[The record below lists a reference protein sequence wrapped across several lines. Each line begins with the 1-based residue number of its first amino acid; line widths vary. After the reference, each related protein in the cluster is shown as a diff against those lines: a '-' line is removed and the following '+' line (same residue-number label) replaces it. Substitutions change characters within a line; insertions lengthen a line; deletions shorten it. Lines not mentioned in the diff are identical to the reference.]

1 MDLLTAAFAVIGFL
15 CVIAFFVF
23 FSFGF
28 SKKGVVVLAGTAFLL
43 ALFGILAGNVVPL
56 WESGLIVFLLV
67 LCVAYLFEKKLAFLF
82 AGKDNDADEFPVWD
96 EQEELAVMRENRPA
110 ALDWPAANDAVLPAE
125 KSAPAPETK
134 EILPGKNG
142 PRPETE
148 STLPEEKDEPEW
160 EELEDAAGN
169 ETGTAL
175 PANEQAA
182 ERSGE
187 EEIAFLENRLEML
200 EETNEEHA
208 VDQLPEMYGVEEWV
222 AEAESPDTNPL
233 DAAAAKEADDQD
245 SEAGAGTGPGTPSGS
260 ENVPYVEQEEIP
272 LLSFEKEAEA
282 PAEPSGTG
290 MPAVDELEEID
301 VIPFRETNHGGQAE
315 KLHAEN
321 ETVGGAEGK
330 GIDELEEISLVPIQE
345 TDPTEQSEKLDLDV
359 DGEAAGKSRRESTD
373 ELEEID
379 MIPFRETN
387 HGGQAEKLHA
397 ENGTVGGAEGE
408 GTDELEEISLVPVQ
422 EMDPTE
428 QSEKLDLDVDG
439 EAAGKSRRESTD
451 ELEEIDM
458 IPFRETNHGGQAE
471 KLDAENETVGG
482 AKGEDTDEPEE
493 ISLAPVQEMDPTEQA
508 EKLRLNVE
516 DKTAGGLKDEGTDE
530 SEEIH
535 VMPARE
541 TGRTAE
547 PEKLYSETGEGR
559 NLQDESGAGTG
570 GAVAANE
577 AEPAGNPAVE
587 EASETAASVP
597 NGTTPI
603 QKQLLG
609 VLLEQL
615 NLYRLTQPADA
626 YEQLVK
632 AHLHPQLAPEDY
644 FTFASLLIDHYI
656 AEQQFGKLRSLLRG
670 LAETYAEY
678 PVIREEIDF
687 LRTKYG
693 L

>member
-56 WESGLIVFLLV
+56 WESCLIVFLLV

-96 EQEELAVMRENRPA
+96 EQEELAVTRENRPA

-142 PRPETE
+142 PGPETE

-175 PANEQAA
+175 PENEQAA

-187 EEIAFLENRLEML
+187 EEIDFLENRLEML
-200 EETNEEHA
+200 EEANEENKADH
-208 VDQLPEMYGVEEWV
+208 LPEMYEVEEWV
-222 AEAESPDTNPL
+222 AEAESPDIKPL
-233 DAAAAKEADDQD
+233 DVAAAKEADDQD
-245 SEAGAGTGPGTPSGS
+245 FEAGAATGPVTSSGS
-260 ENVPYVEQEEIP
+260 KDVQYVEQEEIP
-272 LLSFEKEAEA
+272 LLSFEKKTEA
-282 PAEPSGTG
+282 PAELSGT
-290 MPAVDELEEID
+290 DE
-301 VIPFRETNHGGQAE
+301 P
-315 KLHAEN
+315 
-321 ETVGGAEGK
+321 
-330 GIDELEEISLVPIQE
+330 
-345 TDPTEQSEKLDLDV
+345 DL
-359 DGEAAGKSRRESTD
+359 
-373 ELEEID
+373 
-379 MIPFRETN
+379 
-387 HGGQAEKLHA
+387 
-397 ENGTVGGAEGE
+397 
-408 GTDELEEISLVPVQ
+408 DELEEISLVPVQ
-422 EMDPTE
+422 EINPTE
-428 QSEKLDLDVDG
+428 QAANLDLDAEDK
-439 EAAGKSRRESTD
+439 AAVGSKG
-451 ELEEIDM
+451 EEIDV
-458 IPFRETNHGGQAE
+458 IPFYETGDAGQPE
-471 KLDAENETVGG
+471 KLPSDEEIETVGG
-482 AKGEDTDEPEE
+482 AKGEDTVEPEE
-493 ISLAPVQEMDPTEQA
+493 ID
-508 EKLRLNVE
+508 
-516 DKTAGGLKDEGTDE
+516 
-530 SEEIH
+530 
-535 VMPARE
+535 VMPDKE
-541 TGRTAE
+541 TGQAAE
-547 PEKLYSETGEGR
+547 PEKLYSEAGQGR
-559 NLQDESGAGTG
+559 ERQNENGAGTG
-570 GAVAANE
+570 ETVAANE
-577 AEPAGNPAVE
+577 AESAGNSVVEKAAEPKGNPAVE
-587 EASETAASVP
+587 EASDTLASVP
-597 NGTTPI
+597 TETTPI

-609 VLLEQL
+609 VLVEQL

-644 FTFASLLIDHYI
+644 FTFASLLIEHYI
-656 AEQQFGKLRSLLRG
+656 AEQQFGKLQALLKD

-693 L
+693 Q

>member
-1 MDLLTAAFAVIGFL
+1 MMDLLTAAFAVIGFL
-15 CVIAFFVF
+15 CVMAFFVF

-43 ALFGILAGNVVPL
+43 ALFGILAGSVVPL
-56 WESGLIVFLLV
+56 WESGLITFLLV
-67 LCVAYLFEKKLAFLF
+67 ICVAYLFEKKLAFLF
-82 AGKDNDADEFPVWD
+82 AGQDNDADEFPVWD
-96 EQEELAVMRENRPA
+96 EQEEMAVARGNRPA
-110 ALDWPAANDAVLPAE
+110 ALVSPDVNAAVLPAE
-125 KSAPAPETK
+125 KSAPAPEME

-142 PRPETE
+142 PGPETE
-148 STLPEEKDEPEW
+148 GALPEEKDEPEW

-169 ETGTAL
+169 ETETAL

-187 EEIAFLENRLEML
+187 EEIDFLENRLELL
-200 EETNEEHA
+200 EEANEENKADH
-208 VDQLPEMYGVEEWV
+208 LPEMYEVEEWV
-222 AEAESPDTNPL
+222 AEAESPDAEPL
-233 DAAAAKEADDQD
+233 DGTTIGQD
-245 SEAGAGTGPGTPSGS
+245 SEVIAEEGPVTSSGS
-260 ENVPYVEQEEIP
+260 EDVQYVEQEEIP
-272 LLSFEKEAEA
+272 LLSFEKKTEA
-282 PAEPSGTG
+282 PVELSGTD
-290 MPAVDELEEID
+290 MPAMDELEEID
-301 VIPFRETNHGGQAE
+301 VIPFRETNHAGQREKLPSETENETVRGLKGEDRDEPEEISLAPVQETNPTEQVVNLNLDAEDKAAGGSKGEEIDVIPFHDAGQLE

-321 ETVGGAEGK
+321 ETVGGAK
-330 GIDELEEISLVPIQE
+330 GED
-345 TDPTEQSEKLDLDV
+345 
-359 DGEAAGKSRRESTD
+359 RD

-379 MIPFRETN
+379 
-387 HGGQAEKLHA
+387 
-397 ENGTVGGAEGE
+397 
-408 GTDELEEISLVPVQ
+408 
-422 EMDPTE
+422 
-428 QSEKLDLDVDG
+428 
-439 EAAGKSRRESTD
+439 
-451 ELEEIDM
+451 
-458 IPFRETNHGGQAE
+458 
-471 KLDAENETVGG
+471 
-482 AKGEDTDEPEE
+482 
-493 ISLAPVQEMDPTEQA
+493 
-508 EKLRLNVE
+508 
-516 DKTAGGLKDEGTDE
+516 
-530 SEEIH
+530 

>member
-15 CVIAFFVF
+15 CVMAFFVF

-43 ALFGILAGNVVPL
+43 ALFGILAGSVVPL
-56 WESGLIVFLLV
+56 WESGLITFLLV
-67 LCVAYLFEKKLAFLF
+67 ICVAYLFEKKLAFLF
-82 AGKDNDADEFPVWD
+82 AGQDNDADEFPVWD
-96 EQEELAVMRENRPA
+96 EQEEMAVARGNRPA
-110 ALDWPAANDAVLPAE
+110 ALVSPDVNAAVLPAE
-125 KSAPAPETK
+125 KSAPAPEME

-142 PRPETE
+142 PGPETE
-148 STLPEEKDEPEW
+148 GALPEEKDEPEW

-169 ETGTAL
+169 ETETAL

-187 EEIAFLENRLEML
+187 EEIDFLENRLELL
-200 EETNEEHA
+200 EEANEENKADH
-208 VDQLPEMYGVEEWV
+208 LPEMYEVEEWV
-222 AEAESPDTNPL
+222 AEAESPDAEPL
-233 DAAAAKEADDQD
+233 DGTTIGQD
-245 SEAGAGTGPGTPSGS
+245 SEVIAEEGPVTSSGS
-260 ENVPYVEQEEIP
+260 EDVQYVEQEEIP
-272 LLSFEKEAEA
+272 LLSFEKKTEA
-282 PAEPSGTG
+282 PVELSGTD
-290 MPAVDELEEID
+290 MPAMDELEEID
-301 VIPFRETNHGGQAE
+301 VIPFRETDNAGQREKLPSETENETVRGLKGEDRDEPEEISLAPVQETNPTEQVVNLNLDAEDKAAGGSKGEEIDVIPFHDAGQLE

-321 ETVGGAEGK
+321 ETVGGAK
-330 GIDELEEISLVPIQE
+330 GED
-345 TDPTEQSEKLDLDV
+345 
-359 DGEAAGKSRRESTD
+359 RD

-379 MIPFRETN
+379 
-387 HGGQAEKLHA
+387 
-397 ENGTVGGAEGE
+397 
-408 GTDELEEISLVPVQ
+408 
-422 EMDPTE
+422 
-428 QSEKLDLDVDG
+428 
-439 EAAGKSRRESTD
+439 
-451 ELEEIDM
+451 
-458 IPFRETNHGGQAE
+458 
-471 KLDAENETVGG
+471 
-482 AKGEDTDEPEE
+482 
-493 ISLAPVQEMDPTEQA
+493 
-508 EKLRLNVE
+508 
-516 DKTAGGLKDEGTDE
+516 
-530 SEEIH
+530 
-535 VMPARE
+535 VMPAGE
-541 TGRTAE
+541 TGQAAE
-547 PEKLYSETGEGR
+547 PEKLYSEVGEGR
-559 NLQDESGAGTG
+559 KLQDESGAGTG

-644 FTFASLLIDHYI
+644 FTFASLLVEHYI
-656 AEQQFGKLRSLLRG
+656 AEQQFGKLQVLLKD

-693 L
+693 Q

>member
-187 EEIAFLENRLEML
+187 EEIDFLENRLEML
-200 EETNEEHA
+200 EEANEENKADH
-208 VDQLPEMYGVEEWV
+208 LPEMYEVEEWV
-222 AEAESPDTNPL
+222 AEAEKPDIKPL
-233 DAAAAKEADDQD
+233 DVAAAKEADDQD
-245 SEAGAGTGPGTPSGS
+245 FEAGAATGPGTPSGS
-260 ENVPYVEQEEIP
+260 EDVQYVEQEEIP
-272 LLSFEKEAEA
+272 LLSFEKKTEA
-282 PAEPSGTG
+282 PAELSGT
-290 MPAVDELEEID
+290 DE
-301 VIPFRETNHGGQAE
+301 P
-315 KLHAEN
+315 
-321 ETVGGAEGK
+321 
-330 GIDELEEISLVPIQE
+330 
-345 TDPTEQSEKLDLDV
+345 DL
-359 DGEAAGKSRRESTD
+359 
-373 ELEEID
+373 
-379 MIPFRETN
+379 
-387 HGGQAEKLHA
+387 
-397 ENGTVGGAEGE
+397 
-408 GTDELEEISLVPVQ
+408 DELEEISLVPVQ
-422 EMDPTE
+422 EINPTE
-428 QSEKLDLDVDG
+428 QAANLDLDAEDK
-439 EAAGKSRRESTD
+439 AAVGSKG
-451 ELEEIDM
+451 EEIDV
-458 IPFRETNHGGQAE
+458 IPFYETGDAGQPE
-471 KLDAENETVGG
+471 KLPSDEEIETVGG
-482 AKGEDTDEPEE
+482 AKGEDTVEPEE
-493 ISLAPVQEMDPTEQA
+493 ID
-508 EKLRLNVE
+508 
-516 DKTAGGLKDEGTDE
+516 
-530 SEEIH
+530 
-535 VMPARE
+535 VMPDKE
-541 TGRTAE
+541 TGQAAE
-547 PEKLYSETGEGR
+547 PEKLYSEAGQGR
-559 NLQDESGAGTG
+559 ERQNENGAGTG
-570 GAVAANE
+570 ETVAANE
-577 AEPAGNPAVE
+577 AESAGNSVVEKAAEPKGNPAVE
-587 EASETAASVP
+587 EASDTLASVP
-597 NGTTPI
+597 TETTPI

-609 VLLEQL
+609 VLVEQL

-644 FTFASLLIDHYI
+644 FTFASLLIEHYI
-656 AEQQFGKLRSLLRG
+656 AEQQFGKLQALLKD

-693 L
+693 Q

>member
-15 CVIAFFVF
+15 CVMAFFVF

-110 ALDWPAANDAVLPAE
+110 ALVSPAANDAVLPAE
-125 KSAPAPETK
+125 KSAPAPEME

-142 PRPETE
+142 PGTETE

-187 EEIAFLENRLEML
+187 EEIDFLENRLELL
-200 EETNEEHA
+200 EEVNEENKTDH
-208 VDQLPEMYGVEEWV
+208 LPEMYEVEEWV
-222 AEAESPDTNPL
+222 AEAESPDAEPL
-233 DAAAAKEADDQD
+233 DGTTIGQD
-245 SEAGAGTGPGTPSGS
+245 SEVIAEEGPVTSSGS
-260 ENVPYVEQEEIP
+260 EDVQYVEQEEIP
-272 LLSFEKEAEA
+272 LLSFEKKTEA
-282 PAEPSGTG
+282 PAELSGTD
-290 MPAVDELEEID
+290 MPAMDELEEID
-301 VIPFRETNHGGQAE
+301 VIPFRETDNAGQRE
-315 KLHAEN
+315 KLP
-321 ETVGGAEGK
+321 
-330 GIDELEEISLVPIQE
+330 S
-345 TDPTEQSEKLDLDV
+345 
-359 DGEAAGKSRRESTD
+359 
-373 ELEEID
+373 
-379 MIPFRETN
+379 
-387 HGGQAEKLHA
+387 
-397 ENGTVGGAEGE
+397 
-408 GTDELEEISLVPVQ
+408 
-422 EMDPTE
+422 
-428 QSEKLDLDVDG
+428 
-439 EAAGKSRRESTD
+439 
-451 ELEEIDM
+451 
-458 IPFRETNHGGQAE
+458 
-471 KLDAENETVGG
+471 DAENETVGG
-482 AKGEDTDEPEE
+482 AKGEDTNEPEEIGLVPVQETNSTEQSVNLDLDAADEAASGSKRDSTDGLEEIDEIPFHETDNAGQREKLPSDTEIEIVGGATGEDTDEPEE
-493 ISLAPVQEMDPTEQA
+493 ID
-508 EKLRLNVE
+508 
-516 DKTAGGLKDEGTDE
+516 
-530 SEEIH
+530 
-535 VMPARE
+535 VMPDKE
-541 TGRTAE
+541 TGQVAE
-547 PEKLYSETGEGR
+547 PEKFYSEAGQGR
-559 NLQDESGAGTG
+559 ERQGESGAGTG
-570 GAVAANE
+570 ETVAANE
-577 AEPAGNPAVE
+577 AESAGNSVGEKAMEPKGNPAVE
-587 EASETAASVP
+587 EASDTLASVP
-597 NGTTPI
+597 NGTMPI

-615 NLYRLTQPADA
+615 NLYRRTQPADA

-644 FTFASLLIDHYI
+644 FTFASLLVEHYI
-656 AEQQFGKLRSLLRG
+656 AEQQFGKLQVLLKD

-693 L
+693 Q

>member
-15 CVIAFFVF
+15 CIIAFFVF

-56 WESGLIVFLLV
+56 WESCLIVFLLV

-125 KSAPAPETK
+125 KSAPAPEME

-142 PRPETE
+142 PGPETE
-148 STLPEEKDEPEW
+148 GALPEEKDEPEW

-175 PANEQAA
+175 PENEQAA

-233 DAAAAKEADDQD
+233 DAAAAKEADGQD

-260 ENVPYVEQEEIP
+260 EDVQYVEQEEIP
-272 LLSFEKEAEA
+272 LLSFEKKTEA
-282 PAEPSGTG
+282 PAELSGTD
-290 MPAVDELEEID
+290 MPAMDELEEID
-301 VIPFRETNHGGQAE
+301 VIPLHETGNAGQPE
-315 KLHAEN
+315 KLPS
-321 ETVGGAEGK
+321 
-330 GIDELEEISLVPIQE
+330 DEEI
-345 TDPTEQSEKLDLDV
+345 
-359 DGEAAGKSRRESTD
+359 
-373 ELEEID
+373 
-379 MIPFRETN
+379 
-387 HGGQAEKLHA
+387 
-397 ENGTVGGAEGE
+397 
-408 GTDELEEISLVPVQ
+408 
-422 EMDPTE
+422 
-428 QSEKLDLDVDG
+428 
-439 EAAGKSRRESTD
+439 
-451 ELEEIDM
+451 
-458 IPFRETNHGGQAE
+458 
-471 KLDAENETVGG
+471 ETVGG
-482 AKGEDTDEPEE
+482 AKGEDTVEPEE
-493 ISLAPVQEMDPTEQA
+493 ID
-508 EKLRLNVE
+508 
-516 DKTAGGLKDEGTDE
+516 
-530 SEEIH
+530 
-535 VMPARE
+535 VMPDKE
-541 TGRTAE
+541 TGQAAK
-547 PEKLYSETGEGR
+547 PEKLYSEAGQGR
-559 NLQDESGAGTG
+559 KLQDENGAGTG
-570 GAVAANE
+570 ETVAANE

-587 EASETAASVP
+587 EAPETLASVP
-597 NGTTPI
+597 NVTTPI

-609 VLLEQL
+609 VLVEQL

>member
-1 MDLLTAAFAVIGFL
+1 MMDLLTAAFAVIGFL
-15 CVIAFFVF
+15 CVIAVFVF

-56 WESGLIVFLLV
+56 WESCLIVFLLV

-82 AGKDNDADEFPVWD
+82 AGKDNDADEFPAWD

-142 PRPETE
+142 PGPETE

-175 PANEQAA
+175 PENEQAA

-187 EEIAFLENRLEML
+187 EEIAFLENRMEML

-233 DAAAAKEADDQD
+233 DVATAKEADDQN
-245 SEAGAGTGPGTPSGS
+245 SEAVVGTGPGTPSGS

-282 PAEPSGTG
+282 PAALSGKG

-301 VIPFRETNHGGQAE
+301 RMPN
-315 KLHAEN
+315 
-321 ETVGGAEGK
+321 
-330 GIDELEEISLVPIQE
+330 QE
-345 TDPTEQSEKLDLDV
+345 TRKTEKFGNLSE
-359 DGEAAGKSRRESTD
+359 AGHG
-373 ELEEID
+373 LQEE
-379 MIPFRETN
+379 
-387 HGGQAEKLHA
+387 K
-397 ENGTVGGAEGE
+397 GAGMDN
-408 GTDELEEISLVPVQ
+408 TTAKKEE
-422 EMDPTE
+422 
-428 QSEKLDLDVDG
+428 
-439 EAAGKSRRESTD
+439 
-451 ELEEIDM
+451 
-458 IPFRETNHGGQAE
+458 
-471 KLDAENETVGG
+471 
-482 AKGEDTDEPEE
+482 
-493 ISLAPVQEMDPTEQA
+493 
-508 EKLRLNVE
+508 
-516 DKTAGGLKDEGTDE
+516 TAGNT
-530 SEEIH
+530 
-535 VMPARE
+535 
-541 TGRTAE
+541 
-547 PEKLYSETGEGR
+547 
-559 NLQDESGAGTG
+559 
-570 GAVAANE
+570 
-577 AEPAGNPAVE
+577 AVE
-587 EASETAASVP
+587 EAPAAAAVP

>member
-15 CVIAFFVF
+15 CVMAFFVF

-43 ALFGILAGNVVPL
+43 ALFGILAGSVVPL
-56 WESGLIVFLLV
+56 WESGLITFLLV
-67 LCVAYLFEKKLAFLF
+67 ICVAYLFEKKLAFLF
-82 AGKDNDADEFPVWD
+82 AGQDNDADEFPVWD
-96 EQEELAVMRENRPA
+96 EQEEMAVARGNRPA
-110 ALDWPAANDAVLPAE
+110 ALVSPDVNAAVLPAE
-125 KSAPAPETK
+125 KSAPAPEME

-142 PRPETE
+142 PGPETE
-148 STLPEEKDEPEW
+148 GALPEEKDEPEW

-169 ETGTAL
+169 ETETAL

-187 EEIAFLENRLEML
+187 EEIDFLENRLELL
-200 EETNEEHA
+200 EEANEENKADH
-208 VDQLPEMYGVEEWV
+208 LPEMYEVEEWV
-222 AEAESPDTNPL
+222 AEAESPDAEPL
-233 DAAAAKEADDQD
+233 DGTTIGQD
-245 SEAGAGTGPGTPSGS
+245 SEVIAEEGPVTSSGS
-260 ENVPYVEQEEIP
+260 EDVQYVEQEEIP
-272 LLSFEKEAEA
+272 LLSFEKKTEA
-282 PAEPSGTG
+282 PVELSGTD
-290 MPAVDELEEID
+290 MPAMDELEEID
-301 VIPFRETNHGGQAE
+301 VIPFRETNHAGQREKLPSETENETVRGLKGEDRDEPEEISLAPVQETNPTEQVVNLNLDAEDKAAGGSKGEEIDVIPFHDAGQLE

-321 ETVGGAEGK
+321 ETVGGAK
-330 GIDELEEISLVPIQE
+330 GED
-345 TDPTEQSEKLDLDV
+345 
-359 DGEAAGKSRRESTD
+359 RD

-379 MIPFRETN
+379 
-387 HGGQAEKLHA
+387 
-397 ENGTVGGAEGE
+397 
-408 GTDELEEISLVPVQ
+408 
-422 EMDPTE
+422 
-428 QSEKLDLDVDG
+428 
-439 EAAGKSRRESTD
+439 
-451 ELEEIDM
+451 
-458 IPFRETNHGGQAE
+458 
-471 KLDAENETVGG
+471 
-482 AKGEDTDEPEE
+482 
-493 ISLAPVQEMDPTEQA
+493 
-508 EKLRLNVE
+508 
-516 DKTAGGLKDEGTDE
+516 
-530 SEEIH
+530 

>member
-1 MDLLTAAFAVIGFL
+1 MYLLTAAFAVIGFL

-43 ALFGILAGNVVPL
+43 ALFGILAGSVVPL
-56 WESGLIVFLLV
+56 WESGLITFLLV
-67 LCVAYLFEKKLAFLF
+67 ICVAYLFEKKLAFLF
-82 AGKDNDADEFPVWD
+82 AGQDNDADEFPVWD
-96 EQEELAVMRENRPA
+96 EQEEMAVARGNRPA
-110 ALDWPAANDAVLPAE
+110 ALVSPDVNAAVLPAE
-125 KSAPAPETK
+125 KSAPVPQTE
-134 EILPGKNG
+134 EILPEQNG
-142 PRPETE
+142 PGPEIE
-148 STLPEEKDEPEW
+148 GTLPKREEKDAPEW
-160 EELEDAAGN
+160 EELEDAAAGN
-169 ETGTAL
+169 ETETAL

-187 EEIAFLENRLEML
+187 EEIDFLENRLELL
-200 EETNEEHA
+200 EEANEENKADH
-208 VDQLPEMYGVEEWV
+208 LPEMYEVEEWV
-222 AEAESPDTNPL
+222 AEAESPDAEPL
-233 DAAAAKEADDQD
+233 DGTTIGQD
-245 SEAGAGTGPGTPSGS
+245 SEVIAEEGPVTSSGS
-260 ENVPYVEQEEIP
+260 EDVQYVEQEEIP

-282 PAEPSGTG
+282 PAALSGKG
-290 MPAVDELEEID
+290 MPAV
-301 VIPFRETNHGGQAE
+301 
-315 KLHAEN
+315 
-321 ETVGGAEGK
+321 
-330 GIDELEEISLVPIQE
+330 DELEEISLVPIQE
-345 TDPTEQSEKLDLDV
+345 TDPTEQAEKLDLDV
-359 DGEAAGKSRRESTD
+359 DGEAAGKSRWESTG
-373 ELEEID
+373 ELEKID
-379 MIPFRETN
+379 MIPFRETD
-387 HGGQAEKLHA
+387 HAGQAEKLHA
-397 ENGTVGGAEGE
+397 ENG
-408 GTDELEEISLVPVQ
+408 
-422 EMDPTE
+422 
-428 QSEKLDLDVDG
+428 
-439 EAAGKSRRESTD
+439 
-451 ELEEIDM
+451 
-458 IPFRETNHGGQAE
+458 
-471 KLDAENETVGG
+471 TVGG

-493 ISLAPVQEMDPTEQA
+493 ISLVPIQETDPTEQA
-508 EKLRLNVE
+508 EKLCLNVE

-535 VMPARE
+535 VMPAGE

-547 PEKLYSETGEGR
+547 PEKLYSETSEGR

-570 GAVAANE
+570 GAVAAHE
-577 AEPAGNPAVE
+577 AEPAGNSAVK
-587 EASETAASVP
+587 EASETAAAVP

>member
-15 CVIAFFVF
+15 CIIAFFVF

-56 WESGLIVFLLV
+56 WESCLIVFLLV

-175 PANEQAA
+175 PENEQAA

-187 EEIAFLENRLEML
+187 EEIAFLENRMEML

-233 DAAAAKEADDQD
+233 DVAAAKEADDQN
-245 SEAGAGTGPGTPSGS
+245 SEAVVGTGTGTPSGS

-290 MPAVDELEEID
+290 IPAVDELEEID
-301 VIPFRETNHGGQAE
+301 VIPFRETNHAGQAE

-321 ETVGGAEGK
+321 ETVGGAKGK

-345 TDPTEQSEKLDLDV
+345 TDPTEQAEKLDLDV
-359 DGEAAGKSRRESTD
+359 DGEAAGKSRRGSTG
-373 ELEEID
+373 ELEKID
-379 MIPFRETN
+379 MIPFRETD
-387 HGGQAEKLHA
+387 HAGQAEKLH
-397 ENGTVGGAEGE
+397 
-408 GTDELEEISLVPVQ
+408 
-422 EMDPTE
+422 
-428 QSEKLDLDVDG
+428 
-439 EAAGKSRRESTD
+439 
-451 ELEEIDM
+451 
-458 IPFRETNHGGQAE
+458 
-471 KLDAENETVGG
+471 AENETVGG
-482 AKGEDTDEPEE
+482 AKGEDRDEPEE
-493 ISLAPVQEMDPTEQA
+493 ISLAPVQETNPTEQVVNLNLDA
-508 EKLRLNVE
+508 EDKAAGGSKGEEIDVIPFHDAGQLEKLHAENETVGGAKGE
-516 DKTAGGLKDEGTDE
+516 DRDEL
-530 SEEIH
+530 EEIH

-541 TGRTAE
+541 TGQAAE

-559 NLQDESGAGTG
+559 KLQDESGAGTG

-656 AEQQFGKLRSLLRG
+656 AEQQFGKLQVLLKD

-693 L
+693 Q

>member
-1 MDLLTAAFAVIGFL
+1 MYLLTAAFAVIGFL

-56 WESGLIVFLLV
+56 WESCLIVFLLV

-96 EQEELAVMRENRPA
+96 EQEKLAVMRENRPA

-134 EILPGKNG
+134 EILPGENG
-142 PRPETE
+142 PGPETE

-175 PANEQAA
+175 PENEQAA

-233 DAAAAKEADDQD
+233 DVVTAKEADDQN
-245 SEAGAGTGPGTPSGS
+245 SEAVAGTGTGTPSGS

-282 PAEPSGTG
+282 PAALSGKG

-301 VIPFRETNHGGQAE
+301 RMPN
-315 KLHAEN
+315 
-321 ETVGGAEGK
+321 
-330 GIDELEEISLVPIQE
+330 QE
-345 TDPTEQSEKLDLDV
+345 TRKTEKFGNLSE
-359 DGEAAGKSRRESTD
+359 AGHG
-373 ELEEID
+373 LQEE
-379 MIPFRETN
+379 
-387 HGGQAEKLHA
+387 K
-397 ENGTVGGAEGE
+397 GTGMDNTTAKK
-408 GTDELEEISLVPVQ
+408 EE
-422 EMDPTE
+422 
-428 QSEKLDLDVDG
+428 
-439 EAAGKSRRESTD
+439 
-451 ELEEIDM
+451 
-458 IPFRETNHGGQAE
+458 
-471 KLDAENETVGG
+471 
-482 AKGEDTDEPEE
+482 
-493 ISLAPVQEMDPTEQA
+493 
-508 EKLRLNVE
+508 
-516 DKTAGGLKDEGTDE
+516 TAGNT
-530 SEEIH
+530 
-535 VMPARE
+535 
-541 TGRTAE
+541 
-547 PEKLYSETGEGR
+547 
-559 NLQDESGAGTG
+559 
-570 GAVAANE
+570 
-577 AEPAGNPAVE
+577 AVE
-587 EASETAASVP
+587 EAPAAAAVP

-615 NLYRLTQPADA
+615 
-626 YEQLVK
+626 
-632 AHLHPQLAPEDY
+632 
-644 FTFASLLIDHYI
+644 
-656 AEQQFGKLRSLLRG
+656 
-670 LAETYAEY
+670 
-678 PVIREEIDF
+678 
-687 LRTKYG
+687 
-693 L
+693 

>member
-15 CVIAFFVF
+15 CVMAFFVF

-43 ALFGILAGNVVPL
+43 ALFGILAGSVVPL
-56 WESGLIVFLLV
+56 WESCLITFLLV

-82 AGKDNDADEFPVWD
+82 AGQDNDADAFPVWD
-96 EQEELAVMRENRPA
+96 EQEEMAVARKNRPA
-110 ALDWPAANDAVLPAE
+110 ALVSPAANASVLPAE
-125 KSAPAPETK
+125 KSAPVPEME
-134 EILPGKNG
+134 EILPEQNG
-142 PRPETE
+142 SGPEIE
-148 STLPEEKDEPEW
+148 GTLPKREEKDAPEW
-160 EELEDAAGN
+160 EELEDAAAGN

-233 DAAAAKEADDQD
+233 DVAAAKEADDQN
-245 SEAGAGTGPGTPSGS
+245 SEAVAGTGPGTPSGS

-290 MPAVDELEEID
+290 IPAVDELEEID
-301 VIPFRETNHGGQAE
+301 VIP
-315 KLHAEN
+315 LH
-321 ETVGGAEGK
+321 
-330 GIDELEEISLVPIQE
+330 E
-345 TDPTEQSEKLDLDV
+345 TDH
-359 DGEAAGKSRRESTD
+359 A
-373 ELEEID
+373 
-379 MIPFRETN
+379 
-387 HGGQAEKLHA
+387 GQAEKLHA
-397 ENGTVGGAEGE
+397 ENG
-408 GTDELEEISLVPVQ
+408 
-422 EMDPTE
+422 
-428 QSEKLDLDVDG
+428 
-439 EAAGKSRRESTD
+439 
-451 ELEEIDM
+451 
-458 IPFRETNHGGQAE
+458 
-471 KLDAENETVGG
+471 TVGG

-493 ISLAPVQEMDPTEQA
+493 ISLAPIQEKDPTEQA

-535 VMPARE
+535 VMPAGE

-570 GAVAANE
+570 GAVAAHE
-577 AEPAGNPAVE
+577 AEPAGNSAVK

-644 FTFASLLIDHYI
+644 FTFASLLVEHYI
-656 AEQQFGKLRSLLRG
+656 AEQQFGKLQVLLKD

-693 L
+693 Q

>member
-15 CVIAFFVF
+15 CIIAFFVF

-56 WESGLIVFLLV
+56 WESCLIVFLLV

-96 EQEELAVMRENRPA
+96 EQEELAVMREHRPA

-125 KSAPAPETK
+125 KSAPAPEME

-142 PRPETE
+142 PGPETE
-148 STLPEEKDEPEW
+148 GALPEEKDKPEW

-175 PANEQAA
+175 PENEQAA

-233 DAAAAKEADDQD
+233 DAAAAKEADGQD

-260 ENVPYVEQEEIP
+260 EDVPYVEQEEIP

-282 PAEPSGTG
+282 PAALSWKG

-315 KLHAEN
+315 KLDAEN
-321 ETVGGAEGK
+321 ETVGGAKGK

-345 TDPTEQSEKLDLDV
+345 TDPTEQAEKLDLDV

-373 ELEEID
+373 ELEKID
-379 MIPFRETN
+379 MIPFRETD
-387 HGGQAEKLHA
+387 HAGQAEKLHA

-408 GTDELEEISLVPVQ
+408 GTDELEEISLV
-422 EMDPTE
+422 
-428 QSEKLDLDVDG
+428 
-439 EAAGKSRRESTD
+439 
-451 ELEEIDM
+451 
-458 IPFRETNHGGQAE
+458 
-471 KLDAENETVGG
+471 
-482 AKGEDTDEPEE
+482 
-493 ISLAPVQEMDPTEQA
+493 PVQEMDPTEQA

-587 EASETAASVP
+587 EASETAAAVP
-597 NGTTPI
+597 DGTTPI

>member
-82 AGKDNDADEFPVWD
+82 AGKDSDADEFPVWD

-125 KSAPAPETK
+125 KSAPAPEME

-142 PRPETE
+142 PGPETE
-148 STLPEEKDEPEW
+148 GALPEEKDEPEW
-160 EELEDAAGN
+160 EELEDTAGN

-233 DAAAAKEADDQD
+233 DVAAAKEADDQN
-245 SEAGAGTGPGTPSGS
+245 SEAVAGTGPGTPSGS
-260 ENVPYVEQEEIP
+260 EDVPYVEQEEIP

-290 MPAVDELEEID
+290 IPAVDELEEID
-301 VIPFRETNHGGQAE
+301 RMPN
-315 KLHAEN
+315 
-321 ETVGGAEGK
+321 
-330 GIDELEEISLVPIQE
+330 QE
-345 TDPTEQSEKLDLDV
+345 TRKTEKFGNLSEEDRGLQ
-359 DGEAAGKSRRESTD
+359 
-373 ELEEID
+373 EE
-379 MIPFRETN
+379 
-387 HGGQAEKLHA
+387 K
-397 ENGTVGGAEGE
+397 GTGMDNTTAKK
-408 GTDELEEISLVPVQ
+408 EE
-422 EMDPTE
+422 
-428 QSEKLDLDVDG
+428 
-439 EAAGKSRRESTD
+439 
-451 ELEEIDM
+451 
-458 IPFRETNHGGQAE
+458 
-471 KLDAENETVGG
+471 
-482 AKGEDTDEPEE
+482 
-493 ISLAPVQEMDPTEQA
+493 
-508 EKLRLNVE
+508 
-516 DKTAGGLKDEGTDE
+516 TAGNT
-530 SEEIH
+530 
-535 VMPARE
+535 
-541 TGRTAE
+541 
-547 PEKLYSETGEGR
+547 
-559 NLQDESGAGTG
+559 
-570 GAVAANE
+570 
-577 AEPAGNPAVE
+577 AVE
-587 EASETAASVP
+587 EAPAAASVP

>member
-1 MDLLTAAFAVIGFL
+1 MMDLLTAAFAVIGFL
-15 CVIAFFVF
+15 CIIAFFVF

-82 AGKDNDADEFPVWD
+82 AGQDNDADEFPVWD
-96 EQEELAVMRENRPA
+96 EQEEMAVARGNRPA

-142 PRPETE
+142 PGPETE

-175 PANEQAA
+175 PENEQAP

-233 DAAAAKEADDQD
+233 DVAAAKEADDQD
-245 SEAGAGTGPGTPSGS
+245 SEAVVGTGTGTPSGS
-260 ENVPYVEQEEIP
+260 ENAPYVEQEEIP

-290 MPAVDELEEID
+290 IPAVDELEEID
-301 VIPFRETNHGGQAE
+301 MIPFRETNHGGQAE

-321 ETVGGAEGK
+321 GTVGGAK
-330 GIDELEEISLVPIQE
+330 GEDTDEPEEIDLAPVQE
-345 TDPTEQSEKLDLDV
+345 MDPTEQSEKSDLDV

-397 ENGTVGGAEGE
+397 ENGTVGGA
-408 GTDELEEISLVPVQ
+408 
-422 EMDPTE
+422 
-428 QSEKLDLDVDG
+428 
-439 EAAGKSRRESTD
+439 
-451 ELEEIDM
+451 
-458 IPFRETNHGGQAE
+458 
-471 KLDAENETVGG
+471 
-482 AKGEDTDEPEE
+482 KGEDTDEPEE

-508 EKLRLNVE
+508 EKLRLNGE
-516 DKTAGGLKDEGTDE
+516 DETAGGLKDEGTDE

-535 VMPARE
+535 VMPAGE

-656 AEQQFGKLRSLLRG
+656 AEQQFGKLHSLLRG